1 MYIIHNNK
9 SQQSRKNVSLLFVL
23 VISCLIT
30 GILLKSCQQVDTN
43 IQSPINQEKVKET
56 IEKFFKAYQGN
67 DINTI
72 ASIYPNVITLAGD
85 FRKSSNI
92 DFDVNDIIIV
102 NNNYIIT
109 NITHH
114 WVNPLGADNVTTIKL
129 HMIRTGDSY
138 KIIDSK
144 NFCLYDELKLYNFA
158 CKIGSIKLHR
168 DTTDIAIS
176 QKILNVTE
184 MYEKAKDLIKNR
196 ISSGLKI
203 ENWKWETGYYD
214 DYATGKAI
222 VKNNSIFPIKAP
234 KYIVTYLYN
243 NSTITTD
250 EGYVCYDVLMPE
262 QSRSFSWYTSYVGYA
277 NKANIKV
284 VCEDEAWINDIIDHL
299 PFTGDEYNKYCDDIY
314 WFPL

>member
-1 MYIIHNNK
+1 MFNLNNNLIK
-9 SQQSRKNVSLLFVL
+9 SFKKNNFKLIVL
-23 VISCLIT
+23 MILCIMTGLESCQKNEVISQT
-30 GILLKSCQQVDTN
+30 S
-43 IQSPINQEKVKET
+43 INPEKVNET
-56 IEKFFKAYQGN
+56 IEKFFKAYRDD

-72 ASIYPNVITLAGD
+72 VSIYPNVISLGGE

-92 DFDVNDIIIV
+92 DFDINDIIIV

-109 NITHH
+109 DVTHH
-114 WVNPLGADNVTTIKL
+114 WINPYGADNVTCIKL
-129 HMIRTGDSY
+129 HMIKVGDSY

-144 NFCLYDELKLYNFA
+144 NFCIYDESKLYNYA
-158 CKIGSIKLHR
+158 CKTGAIKSNL

-176 QKILNVTE
+176 QKMLNVTE
-184 MYEKAKDLIKNR
+184 MYDKAKDLIKNR

-203 ENWKWETGYYD
+203 ENWKWETGYYN

-243 NSTITTD
+243 NNTITTD

-284 VCEDEAWINDIIDHL
+284 VCEDESWIEDIIDHL
-299 PFTGDEYNKYCDDIY
+299 PFRGNEYNKYCDDIY